1 MSLPLWVLR
10 AILVAA
16 GLAAWFWTQ
25 ALIAWRAFPQGQ
37 ISDRLL
43 DSTAPLNLFLW
54 EHPRWANGVL
64 IVTSAVIDL
73 LGIFLV
79 VLTLFGP
86 SIRPFV
92 GLLLLFAL
100 RQACQGLCALPAPER
115 MIWRNPGFPSL
126 LVTYGTASDLFFSG
140 HTAIA
145 VYGKHRAGAL
155 RRAPGSTSRRRHRA
169 HRGNCGA
176 GPARPLHNGCVRRG
190 GHGALGLDRGFRAR
204 AGPRSRAGQP
214 PRLTAWET
222 EATAPTRLAPVPKV
236 EVSEDAERGNHA
248 YPVSDRQVPH
258 NGLRL
263 SSERSGA
270 ERVRRSAI
278 TGGTYRPPHWSVG
291 TQGISVGMSQ

>member
-25 ALIAWRAFPQGQ
+25 ALIARRAFPQGQ

-43 DSTAPLNLFLW
+43 DSTAPLNRFLW

-64 IVTSAVIDL
+64 IATSAVIDL

-79 VLTLFGP
+79 VRALFGP

-100 RQACQGLCALPAPER
+100 RQVCQGLCALPAPER

-126 LVTYGTASDLFFSG
+126 LVTYGTTSDLFFSG

-145 VYGKHRAGAL
+145 VYGSIELAHCGGPSAAL
-155 RRAPGSTSRRRHRA
+155 LGVAVVFVEAAAVLVLRA
-169 HRGNCGA
+169 HYTMDVFA
-176 GPARPLHNGCVRRG
+176 GGVT
-190 GHGALGLDRGFRAR
+190 ALWVWTAASALAPSLDRALVNLLG
-204 AGPRSRAGQP
+204 
-214 PRLTAWET
+214 
-222 EATAPTRLAPVPKV
+222 
-236 EVSEDAERGNHA
+236 
-248 YPVSDRQVPH
+248 
-258 NGLRL
+258 
-263 SSERSGA
+263 
-270 ERVRRSAI
+270 
-278 TGGTYRPPHWSVG
+278 
-291 TQGISVGMSQ
+291 